1 MDITSYILSKKYTDN
16 VIKEQVTIDDIS
28 EIREGAK
35 LGSTALQEVPA
46 GYAKIEDIPTKISE
60 LQDDIGYTNELN
72 WGKLGK

>member
-1 MDITSYILSKKYTDN
+1 MDITSYILSKKYTDK

-35 LGSTALQEVPA
+35 LGYTALQEVPA